1 MLLEMADSAVLP
13 FKLENFPKVLKENM
27 ELLEKNEIARKME
40 ENKASLKFVSEAIDE
55 FEEATLDFVKEIEK
69 VKERKN
75 PLELRIIND
84 QMMHLE
90 RIFLLP
96 RGENQN
102 E

>member
-27 ELLEKNEIARKME
+27 ELLEKNDIARKME
-40 ENKASLKFVSEAIDE
+40 ENNASLKFASEAIDE

-75 PLELRIIND
+75 PLELR
-84 QMMHLE
+84 MMHLE

-96 RGENQN
+96 RGVNQN